1 MRRASRLTGRVAR
14 ESSVLDR
21 RFVHVVATARC
32 SSFSAAAERVG
43 LTQSA
48 ITKSVAD
55 LERQIGFILFTRTPH
70 GVILTDDG
78 RQFVERASRLVDEA
92 QELLR
97 GAYAGSDPY
106 AVPLRIGVCPASIE
120 WLLAE
125 PVTLLKTRHPKIRLD
140 ITSSGFDRTVEKLR
154 TGAIDVAFGF
164 EAGFEEEPDFR
175 CDELPGLRTT
185 LFVRRGHPILECS
198 QVTFADLARY
208 EIISP
213 SDSRPYDK
221 FMRQIYEQNHIDA
234 QTRIHFIDS
243 FPLVARLVARTNA
256 IAFVSVEYAKTESF
270 KRRYASVPF
279 LETHPLAPFCC
290 ATRLRLPP
298 RPAVRA
304 FITTCHESLRSPSHT
319 EVAA

>member
-1 MRRASRLTGRVAR
+1 M
-14 ESSVLDR
+14 LDR

-32 SSFSAAAERVG
+32 NSFSAAAERVG

-55 LERQIGFILFTRTPH
+55 LERQIGYILFTRTPH
-70 GVILTDDG
+70 GVILTDEG
-78 RQFVERASRLVDEA
+78 RQFVERASRLIDEA

-120 WLLAE
+120 WLLVE
-125 PVTLLKTRHPKIRLD
+125 PMTLLVTRHPKIRLD
-140 ITSSGFDRTVEKLR
+140 ITSTGIDRTVEKLR

-164 EAGFEEEPDFR
+164 EAAFKDEPDFR
-175 CDELPGLRTT
+175 CEELPGLRTT
-185 LFVRRGHPILECS
+185 LFVRRGHPILECGH
-198 QVTFADLARY
+198 VTFADLAKY
-208 EIISP
+208 EMISP
-213 SDSRPYDK
+213 SDSRPYNSY
-221 FMRQIYEQNHIDA
+221 MRQIYEQSYVDANTKIHI
-234 QTRIHFIDS
+234 IDS
-243 FPLVARLVARTNA
+243 FPIVARLVARTNA
-256 IAFVSVEYAKTESF
+256 IGFVSVEYAKTDGF
-270 KRRYASVPF
+270 RRRYACVPF
-279 LETHPLAPFCC
+279 LESHPLASLCC

-304 FITTCHESLRSPSHT
+304 FIKACHEGLRPLSPT